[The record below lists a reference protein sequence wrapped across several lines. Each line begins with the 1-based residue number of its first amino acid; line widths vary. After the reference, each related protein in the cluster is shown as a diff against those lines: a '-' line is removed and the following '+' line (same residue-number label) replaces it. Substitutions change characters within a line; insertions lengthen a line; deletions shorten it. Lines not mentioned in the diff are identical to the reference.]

1 MTLIE
6 KPPFQGSY
14 AEPEISQLIAQIV
27 VSELLVLILDTIIG
41 LDEPVKVIVGRDYPF
56 HLCLPDMI
64 SNGRQ

>member
-41 LDEPVKVIVGRDYPF
+41 LDEPVKVIRVVGP
-56 HLCLPDMI
+56 
-64 SNGRQ
+64 